1 MLKGSKYLNKL
12 SGFTLVELLVVIAI
26 IVILISVSLVGL
38 TGSRETARDAKRK
51 ADLEAIR
58 SALELY
64 KSDNNKYPSLATENT
79 CDSSMGSCGTSCY
92 KTTNACAGSDW
103 ASPLTALESNYIT
116 DLPKDPMNTT
126 TYFFYYEPVCNGET
140 QSVCGASKTC
150 PGSDTCCAY
159 ELGTLLETGT
169 WYTVCSP

>member
-64 KSDNNKYPSLATENT
+64 KSDNNK
-79 CDSSMGSCGTSCY
+79 
-92 KTTNACAGSDW
+92 
-103 ASPLTALESNYIT
+103 
-116 DLPKDPMNTT
+116 
-126 TYFFYYEPVCNGET
+126 
-140 QSVCGASKTC
+140 
-150 PGSDTCCAY
+150 
-159 ELGTLLETGT
+159 
-169 WYTVCSP
+169 